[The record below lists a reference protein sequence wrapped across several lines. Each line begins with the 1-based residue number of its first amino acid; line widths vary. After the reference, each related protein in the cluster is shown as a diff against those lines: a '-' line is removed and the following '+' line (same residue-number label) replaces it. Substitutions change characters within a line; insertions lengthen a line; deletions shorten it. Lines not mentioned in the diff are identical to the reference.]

1 MIVSGDVPHCMH
13 LICWRS
19 HDRHKMWLA
28 LLTSNCQIGG
38 GSGKLLSIDVGTCG
52 YACEAAYSI
61 RVTGK
66 VLGLKWGVP
75 TSGSFH
81 QACHM

>member
-1 MIVSGDVPHCMH
+1 
-13 LICWRS
+13 
-19 HDRHKMWLA
+19 MWLA

-66 VLGLKWGVP
+66 VFGLKWDILD
-75 TSGSFH
+75 SGSFH
-81 QACHM
+81 QASHMQSECMPCMVSRLLTWQGFGLLSA

>member
-1 MIVSGDVPHCMH
+1 MVCYIRWRPSLHTSDV
-13 LICWRS
+13 LEVTWS
-19 HDRHKMWLA
+19 A
-28 LLTSNCQIGG
+28 LNLVASNCQIGG

-66 VLGLKWGVP
+66 VFGLKWGVP
-75 TSGSFH
+75 TSGAFH